1 MAEREPKLLS
11 LQLKVHVLST
21 ASLLLEVCAFTQYLL
36 TAYSV
41 LGIDAKKVRPAAGLA
56 GDLLGQL
63 PVRGKREGG
72 RKQER

>member
-1 MAEREPKLLS
+1 M
-11 LQLKVHVLST
+11 
-21 ASLLLEVCAFTQYLL
+21 L

-63 PVRGKREGG
+63 PVGERDRGREEAGVVGKAFDFPAGVACARREGRRDWG
-72 RKQER
+72 KSSLRPRQF